1 MQIIIHI
8 CFQRIC
14 TIIDSHLFSGQWDSL
29 PMTQFSKWSSFVKRM
44 QNMTAIY
51 FIECNENDSFWLK
64 HTMQYTIPTYLENDS
79 HFLQCFREFPFVF
92 RENKKWAKSV
102 LENAINESNEC
113 VTFIFRK
120 ICKWELVHKR
130 FVRILKFY

>member
-1 MQIIIHI
+1 
-8 CFQRIC
+8 
-14 TIIDSHLFSGQWDSL
+14 
-29 PMTQFSKWSSFVKRM
+29 
-44 QNMTAIY
+44 MTAIY

-64 HTMQYTIPTYLENDS
+64 HTMQYTIPTYLENAKHDSFWLKQTMQYQYMILTYLENDS